1 MVVLQ
6 LAGLLHIHILKLL
19 MTVPTLALITEMI
32 SMHNAMLLM
41 QVILLN
47 DAMYHQ
53 VTLAELV

>member
-1 MVVLQ
+1 
-6 LAGLLHIHILKLL
+6 